1 VFRVFRN
8 GAGDLKKTK
17 MSSII
22 LFLFI
27 FFLTI
32 QGASAAEFYFPKGK
46 GGVPAKAKKFAEN
59 HFKEIVVDVIQQD
72 NPSYYHLTD
81 NTEDIRFGDLL
92 PTYSM
97 TRDFKKSTDDIKEAH
112 KGLIQDNEWISVVYQ
127 EGKPVNVIGTYR
139 NEENEYELSTFGYG
153 KSLAENL
160 AGFKPSPDTKI
171 FYEMPRDAW
180 YLYQNGKVSGLNNPA
195 KKMIPAPV
203 TVKQFR
209 EDIIERYKDAKPIL
223 DANGYDSSVGGGG
236 GGDTS
241 KDLDEDKTL
250 SPVVLYGGI
259 SLLAALA
266 VTAYAIIRNRRNKS
280 SDIK

>member
-1 VFRVFRN
+1 
-8 GAGDLKKTK
+8 

-223 DANGYDSSVGGGG
+223 DANGNDSSVGGGG